1 MVQKVDQANV
11 YLYGGKTKM
20 DSKTSVVAENA
31 ALEAGKTYT
40 FDASLGGFLVA
51 YPNKD

>member
-1 MVQKVDQANV
+1 
-11 YLYGGKTKM
+11 M
-20 DSKTSVVAENA
+20 DSKTSVVKDNA
-31 ALEAGKTYT
+31 ALVQGMTYT